1 MLTTNFEINPSSML
15 DTLSFSQNMQ
25 QAGMSKDT
33 ADKLAI
39 NLKNLQINQI
49 ENLLTKKEF
58 NIFEKEMINFQA
70 NIKDSKNEL
79 KTNIKE
85 LKVDIGDFKKEVKV
99 DIHELRTEIIDFKEE
114 VKVDIH
120 ELRTEMGDFKKE
132 VKADIENFKEEVRC
146 DIQELRTEMSDFK
159 KEVKADIQQLGT
171 GMGDFK
177 KEVKADMDNLLS
189 KKEFYNEIQKVSLN
203 LTIKLGAIMVTGI
216 GVIGFLLKF

>member
-1 MLTTNFEINPSSML
+1 MLTTNFEINPSFML

-25 QAGMSKDT
+25 QAGMSKDI

-58 NIFEKEMINFQA
+58 NIFEKEMINFQET
-70 NIKDSKNEL
+70 NKDSRDEL

-85 LKVDIGDFKKEVKV
+85 LKVDIGDFKKEIKV
-99 DIHELRTEIIDFKEE
+99 
-114 VKVDIH
+114 
-120 ELRTEMGDFKKE
+120 
-132 VKADIENFKEEVRC
+132 
-146 DIQELRTEMSDFK
+146 DIQELRTEMS
-159 KEVKADIQQLGT
+159 
-171 GMGDFK
+171 DFK

-189 KKEFYNEIQKVSLN
+189 KKEFYNEIQKVNLN

-216 GVIGFLLKF
+216 GLNGILIKF

>member
-1 MLTTNFEINPSSML
+1 MLTTNFEINPSFML

-58 NIFEKEMINFQA
+58 NIFEKEMINFQET
-70 NIKDSKNEL
+70 IKDSRNEL

-99 DIHELRTEIIDFKEE
+99 DIQ
-114 VKVDIH
+114 

-132 VKADIENFKEEVRC
+132 VKV
-146 DIQELRTEMSDFK
+146 DIQELRTE
-159 KEVKADIQQLGT
+159 
-171 GMGDFK
+171 MGDFK

-189 KKEFYNEIQKVSLN
+189 KKEFYNEIQKVTLN

-216 GVIGFLLKF
+216 GVIGILIKF